1 MTIKLSDTQTTI
13 LQAAMNR
20 PTQDIA
26 TDSKVR
32 PQSFAAGVLGL
43 VSKGLVNRVA
53 AKTEIDGSYVQ
64 KTDDGRYSF
73 VLNTNAYE
81 AMGAEPDETVTVPK
95 PGKNAPK
102 VAKTAEPED
111 EETDDETGVGK
122 SGVMTLSY
130 HERYMAAGGGSMDD
144 VDQSMRDAFITE
156 VVEQYTT
163 KKGEAKERKV
173 NRVDLVALRTWG
185 EEIELWNEAWEN
197 LNPGMQRMNLAN
209 RIRGAIRNG
218 GHIKLGR
225 HVLTTPMPKP
235 KEPKQK
241 KARSKKAK

>member
-1 MTIKLSDTQTTI
+1 MAIKLSDTQTTI

-26 TDSKVR
+26 IDSNVR

-53 AKTEIDGSYVQ
+53 AKTDIDGSYIQ
-64 KTDDGRYSF
+64 KTDTGKYSF

-95 PGKNAPK
+95 PGKG
-102 VAKTAEPED
+102 VAKIAAQAEPED

-122 SGVMTLSY
+122 SGVMTLTY
-130 HERYMAAGGGSMDD
+130 HERYMAQGGGSMDD
-144 VDQSMRDAFITE
+144 VDQSMRDAFVTE
-156 VVEQYTT
+156 VTEKYTT
-163 KKGEAKERKV
+163 KKGEERERKV
-173 NRVDLVALRTWG
+173 NRVDLVALREWG

-209 RIRGAIRNG
+209 RVRGAIRNG

-225 HVLTTPMPKP
+225 HVLQTAMPEP
-235 KEPKQK
+235 KEK
-241 KARSKKAK
+241 KARKAKKEK